1 MGTPVESPAYYRSTS
16 WVDFRKLPWKL
27 LEGNGLEDLVSLN
40 CKFPQRSFVYNFVDD
55 VAFSKSK
62 HVLNVLK
69 KLSFKENKI
78 NLMK

>member
-1 MGTPVESPAYYRSTS
+1 M
-16 WVDFRKLPWKL
+16 
-27 LEGNGLEDLVSLN
+27 SLN

-69 KLSFKENKI
+69 KLSFKENKSNEI
-78 NLMK
+78 RNPYEMQNFLQCVLYQLGFGDASCCL